1 MGCSTSRVLRDDSSL
16 TIRPPMSEDNG
27 VQGAMFVRE
36 VLDEDVHEM
45 YDFTGP
51 VLGSGA
57 FATVLRVRDHMSGV
71 EYAVKQIDL
80 SGIKDDPSTMRM
92 LYNEIKGMKALNH
105 PNIVRLQEVY
115 QPKDEDMMYLVLDR
129 LSGGS
134 VEALRRQKGHL
145 EENFAA
151 YIVAQVVDAV
161 RYCHSLNIVHR
172 DLKLAN
178 CMFEDESA
186 SPIVKIIDF
195 GLCKELKNGE
205 TSSAFVGTM
214 TYASPEMV
222 MKNKRHGIECDVW
235 SVGVMAYALVGGRL
249 PFNAEDPAA
258 LQHQIKYSQQSYADE
273 TWKGVSALC
282 RDFIDKCLHKLPKKR
297 MTAKQAQLHPWIRKA
312 AKQMEGAPL
321 SKDSML
327 ALVNFQK
334 TNLFEKV
341 ALELV
346 AYSYEPSQIKD
357 LELRFREMDKT
368 GKGFVTLADFKAA
381 VMELRLSI
389 AQKESGV
396 AAAARPGEKPAG
408 GEPTNPEVV
417 APSNGRPV
425 GGGTDS
431 REDAEET
438 RTAVAPAPP
447 PPPAAVTAPN
457 EERPGAAG
465 AEEGTTREETVV
477 GDTEVTGD
485 SGTSGEG
492 AAAIAT
498 ASEDNGERGDGP
510 TAEGKQKPTAVAEE
524 EQRGGGRG
532 AGFGA
537 GAESEARAH
546 QQERRSTTTS
556 SVSMEEV
563 GALVSDLNGKG
574 SSADHPVDPS
584 ERRLYRTQSSRS
596 RTIGGLDEEGVERI
610 FEAMDVDKSGE
621 ISITEFVA
629 ASLAKQQINTRAIKA
644 AFRRLDYG
652 RTGLITAADMSMYL
666 GETFDE
672 SKMQQYM
679 REVSSRED
687 GLVNLED
694 FSKCLK
700 AHVLKKEGS
709 SSRGSSRRVTNES
722 IDRPKIN

>member
-1 MGCSTSRVLRDDSSL
+1 
-16 TIRPPMSEDNG
+16 
-27 VQGAMFVRE
+27 
-36 VLDEDVHEM
+36 
-45 YDFTGP
+45 
-51 VLGSGA
+51 
-57 FATVLRVRDHMSGV
+57 
-71 EYAVKQIDL
+71 
-80 SGIKDDPSTMRM
+80 
-92 LYNEIKGMKALNH
+92 
-105 PNIVRLQEVY
+105 
-115 QPKDEDMMYLVLDR
+115 
-129 LSGGS
+129 
-134 VEALRRQKGHL
+134 
-145 EENFAA
+145 
-151 YIVAQVVDAV
+151 
-161 RYCHSLNIVHR
+161 
-172 DLKLAN
+172 
-178 CMFEDESA
+178 
-186 SPIVKIIDF
+186 
-195 GLCKELKNGE
+195 
-205 TSSAFVGTM
+205 
-214 TYASPEMV
+214 MV

-235 SVGVMAYALVGGRL
+235 SVGVMTYALVGGRL

-312 AKQMEGAPL
+312 TKEMEGAPL

-368 GKGFVTLADFKAA
+368 GRGFVTLADFKAA

-389 AQKESGV
+389 AQKEQGGKSDLESGV
-396 AAAARPGEKPAG
+396 AAAAAAAGLGEKPAG

-438 RTAVAPAPP
+438 RAAVAPAPPP
-447 PPPAAVTAPN
+447 PPPAAVTAPD
-457 EERPGAAG
+457 EERPVAAG
-465 AEEGTTREETVV
+465 AEEGATREEAVV
-477 GDTEVTGD
+477 GDAEVTGD

-492 AAAIAT
+492 GAAIAIAT
-498 ASEDNGERGDGP
+498 EDNGERIDGP
-510 TAEGKQKPTAVAEE
+510 TAEGEE
-524 EQRGGGRG
+524 ETTAEAEAERRGEEEASGGVG
-532 AGFGA
+532 AGLSA
-537 GAESEARAH
+537 GAESEQQQPQ

-556 SVSMEEV
+556 LVSMEEV
-563 GALVSDLNGKG
+563 GALVSGLSGKG
-574 SSADHPVDPS
+574 LSADYPLDPS
-584 ERRLYRTQSSRS
+584 ERRLYRKQSSRS

-610 FEAMDVDKSGE
+610 FEAIDVDKSGE

-644 AFRRLDYG
+644 AFNRLDYG

-687 GLVNLED
+687 GLVGLLFRRGRRSSLVSLFLD
-694 FSKCLK
+694 D
-700 AHVLKKEGS
+700 KEQ
-709 SSRGSSRRVTNES
+709 
-722 IDRPKIN
+722 RP

>member
-1 MGCSTSRVLRDDSSL
+1 
-16 TIRPPMSEDNG
+16 
-27 VQGAMFVRE
+27 
-36 VLDEDVHEM
+36 M

-92 LYNEIKGMKALNH
+92 LYNEIKGMKALSH

-145 EENFAA
+145 EESFAA

-161 RYCHSLNIVHR
+161 RYCHSLNIAHR

-195 GLCKELKNGE
+195 GLCKELRNGE

-235 SVGVMAYALVGGRL
+235 SVGVMTYALVGGRL

-297 MTAKQAQLHPWIRKA
+297 LTAKQAQLHPWIRKA
-312 AKQMEGAPL
+312 AKEMEGAPL

-389 AQKESGV
+389 AQKEQGGKSDLESGV
-396 AAAARPGEKPAG
+396 AAAAGPGEKAAG

-447 PPPAAVTAPN
+447 PPPAAVSAPN
-457 EERPGAAG
+457 EERPVAAG

-492 AAAIAT
+492 GAAIAT
-498 ASEDNGERGDGP
+498 AAEGNGERIDGP
-510 TAEGKQKPTAVAEE
+510 TAEGEEETTAVAEE
-524 EQRGGGRG
+524 EQRGEEEAGGGGG
-532 AGFGA
+532 AGLSA
-537 GAESEARAH
+537 GAESEQQH
-546 QQERRSTTTS
+546 QQQERRSTTTS

-563 GALVSDLNGKG
+563 GALVSGLSGKG
-574 SSADHPVDPS
+574 LSADYPVDPS

-610 FEAMDVDKSGE
+610 FEAMDVDKSGN

-644 AFRRLDYG
+644 AFSRLDCG

-694 FSKCLK
+694 FCKCLK